1 MNPLNYYMERNR
13 MREVVLLGSMMV
25 EPERA
30 HTYLEEELDFPDY
43 YGKNLDALYDCL
55 TELVDVEICIEAPFS
70 DMSQREGNTYFHKI
84 KRVFQAAARENED
97 LKLSFS

>member
-30 HTYLEEELDFPDY
+30 HTYLEEELDFPSY

-55 TELVDVEICIEAPFS
+55 TDLRNMRIKIDVD
-70 DMSQREGNTYFHKI
+70 GN
-84 KRVFQAAARENED
+84 ENEY
-97 LKLSFS
+97 LSRILQVFEDAAEDNEDIEVYVI

>member
-13 MREVVLLGSMMV
+13 MREVVLLGSMML

-55 TELVDVEICIEAPFS
+55 ADLRNMRIKIDVD
-70 DMSQREGNTYFHKI
+70 GN
-84 KRVFQAAARENED
+84 ENEY
-97 LKLSFS
+97 LSRILQVFEDAAEDNEDIEVYVI

>member
-55 TELVDVEICIEAPFS
+55 TDLRNMRIKIDVD
-70 DMSQREGNTYFHKI
+70 GN
-84 KRVFQAAARENED
+84 ENEY
-97 LKLSFS
+97 LSRILQVFEDAAEDNEDIEVYVI

>member
-55 TELVDVEICIEAPFS
+55 ADLRNMRIKIDVD
-70 DMSQREGNTYFHKI
+70 GN
-84 KRVFQAAARENED
+84 ENEY
-97 LKLSFS
+97 LSRILQVFEDAAEDNEDIEVYVI